1 MNLKPGW
8 LLLLS
13 ISAGVWSVPIDR
25 NAGNQEVKEEVPEEN
40 GVMVLL
46 LSVPCLLWFIYIS
59 HFVQFAAE

>member
-25 NAGNQEVKEEVPEEN
+25 HEGKQEVEEEVQEE
-40 GVMVLL
+40 
-46 LSVPCLLWFIYIS
+46 SVVTGPVIYNLVVFFSNIES
-59 HFVQFAAE
+59 